1 MTKISLI
8 KCDRCGKT
16 YEEATTD
23 KVMRNKRIPMC
34 DPNQSKEMDFCSEC
48 TISFDKAMREAIEK
62 WFNEGTNTPPTPA
75 PTPKVKVEKPKS
87 EDKRQVTMSMDS
99 CYNAHCNAKAFRS
112 CGQCDQ
118 YKNCKASADPNAQK
132 VAKKITPTLPEKI
145 MSKPSATV
153 KVVKKDK
160 KDPVMT
166 KDHRHSQYKWTQ
178 SDLDYL
184 YAHKNDSYDDIAN
197 HLGRSKG
204 SVSGQMSL
212 LGLTKF
218 RKPGK
223 AKNGKPGPKSAVI
236 EQWQYDYIVQNHSLM
251 TKKQLAEAVGFSV
264 SYTYKLIN
272 QLKAEGK
279 ITEK

>member
-1 MTKISLI
+1 MTKISMI
-8 KCDRCGKT
+8 QCDRCGKM
-16 YEEATTD
+16 YSENTTD

-34 DPNQSKEMDFCSEC
+34 DPNTSKEMDFCSEC
-48 TISFDKAMREAIEK
+48 TISFDKAIRSAIEK
-62 WFNEGTNTPPTPA
+62 WFNNGTNPLTPD
-75 PTPKVKVEKPKS
+75 PKEKVEEPKPKK
-87 EDKRQVTMSMDS
+87 EQVDMSMDS
-99 CYNAHCNAKAFRS
+99 CYTAHSKAKAFRS
-112 CGQCDQ
+112 CTQCEQ
-118 YKNCKASADPNAQK
+118 YKSCKAAADPNAQK
-132 VAKKITPTLPEKI
+132 VVNKIKPSVTEQILK
-145 MSKPSATV
+145 KPSATV

-166 KDHRHSQYKWTQ
+166 KDHRHSQYKWTK

-218 RKPGK
+218 RKPSK
-223 AKNGKPGPKSAVI
+223 AKNGKPGPKPAVI